1 MKMFTTR
8 AQSLYIHAVYLTH
21 HSDYPDLHYVH
32 FGSSHF
38 ILSNHFQTKIFEL
51 FYCSFEAK
59 CLEEGEYYAL
69 KFIPPL
75 CLSIYLSLSLS
86 IQKISYYSYNIS
98 FALKMSFLLK
108 EPYVIFRALCCLSG
122 ELPRKH
128 LQVTQLLC
136 SQ

>member
-75 CLSIYLSLSLS
+75 RLSIYLSLSL
-86 IQKISYYSYNIS
+86 NI
-98 FALKMSFLLK
+98 
-108 EPYVIFRALCCLSG
+108 EN
-122 ELPRKH
+122 
-128 LQVTQLLC
+128 QLLQLQYVLC
-136 SQ
+136 FKNVISLKGAICHF